1 MTNFEVALRTPLIIK
16 APWMK
21 ASVGR
26 VTSVLAEA
34 VDFYPTLAALAG
46 LPDPVTEGEVR
57 NNVVDNF
64 AQSYI
69 RLMSCSG
76 SFTRFFYSFVL

>member
-1 MTNFEVALRTPLIIK
+1 
-16 APWMK
+16 MK

-46 LPDPVTEGEVR
+46 LSDPLSAGQHLNGTSLLPVFVNPDNGDVKSAVR
-57 NNVVDNF
+57 
-64 AQSYI
+64 
-69 RLMSCSG
+69 CS
-76 SFTRFFYSFVL
+76 SPL